1 MRYFTNNSQ
10 LARLDFNNK
19 LLATYFLL
27 FMLLATGFSIVM
39 SYQRS
44 RLDTAAAADYY
55 RGNEERMMFPKESTE
70 LMETTHFHL
79 FMTPLIFLTTAH
91 LFLLGAWSRKWKT
104 VVITSCFVYVVFDIA
119 KPWLIRYVAVGFGFL
134 APLNSALLGTT
145 MLLCIAVPLYEMWFL
160 KVDAPTRPH

>member
-1 MRYFTNNSQ
+1 MRYFTNKSQ

-44 RLDTAAAADYY
+44 RLDTAEAADYY
-55 RGNEERMMFPKESTE
+55 RGNEERMMFPKEPTE

-79 FMTPLIFLTTAH
+79 FITPLVFLTTAH

-119 KPWLIRYVAVGFGFL
+119 KPWLIRYVAAGFGFL
-134 APLNSALLGTT
+134 APLNSALLGMT

-160 KVDAPTRPH
+160 KVDVPTRPH

>member
-44 RLDTAAAADYY
+44 RLDTAAAVDYY